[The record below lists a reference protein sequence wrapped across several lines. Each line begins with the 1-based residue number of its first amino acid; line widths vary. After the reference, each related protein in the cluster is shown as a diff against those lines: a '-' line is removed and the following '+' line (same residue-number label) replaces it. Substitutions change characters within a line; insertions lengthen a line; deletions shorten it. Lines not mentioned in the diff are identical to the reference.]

1 MLEKVSESCFL
12 FSYLVVLLIESARLY
27 LKLPGKHAIV
37 LGMLGAGIFAHSI
50 FLYNQ
55 WMLVPSGT
63 GLVLANWSQWIFTA
77 AWGLAIAY
85 FIVTLRKPNTVL
97 GIFIIPLIL
106 GLIWLGQLLPN
117 SESFRGDSSIGF
129 WQVVHG
135 VSLLVGTMF
144 ICFGASFGL
153 MYLILARRFKSKRRK
168 RGRLKLPSLEFLQS
182 MNRLSLITA
191 TIALALGL
199 VSGIALNINRGQLSW
214 FSSGILVSVA
224 LFLWSLFAT
233 ILELTSSG
241 SLGGRRSAQLVL
253 ANFFFMVLVLS
264 VVLVTSHGQ
273 GSSSEELTNS
283 EMSEA
288 TLGPSDSPAG
298 TALESNG
305 VTAAEGADR
314 SEGDSL

>member
-27 LKLPGKHAIV
+27 LKLPGKHALV

-55 WMLVPSGT
+55 WMLVPSGM
-63 GLVLANWSQWIFTA
+63 GLFVANWSQWIFVA

-85 FIVTLRKPNTVL
+85 FVVTLRKPNTVL

-117 SESFRGDSSIGF
+117 SESFRSVSSIGV

-135 VSLLVGTMF
+135 VSLAVGTMF

-153 MYLILARRFKSKRRK
+153 MYLILARRFKSKRTK

-191 TIALALGL
+191 TVALALGL
-199 VSGIALNINRGQLSW
+199 ISGIALNINRGQLSW
-214 FSSGILVSVA
+214 FSSGILVSFA

-233 ILELTSSG
+233 ILEFTSSG

-253 ANFFFMVLVLS
+253 ANFVFMVLVLS
-264 VVLVTSHGQ
+264 VVLLTSHGQ
-273 GSSSEELTNS
+273 GSPSEEPTGKENRESQVEQLGGELGADAHSSTGYP
-283 EMSEA
+283 SEA
-288 TLGPSDSPAG
+288 TTESKGDSP
-298 TALESNG
+298 
-305 VTAAEGADR
+305 
-314 SEGDSL
+314 